1 MTAVVVI
8 TGLVLLLLAPL
19 VVSVARQRSL
29 LVMATRN
36 IRRRRAEA
44 TLVVAGALL
53 GTAIITSS
61 FVVGDVIEGSF
72 SDVARTEL
80 GPVDITITP
89 AVADDIDTVT
99 ATVEGADLP
108 EVDGLLPIT
117 TTTATLEATGRG
129 AALPRV
135 QIAELDVQAARGFG
149 ADPTITGVAE
159 ARAPAADEVIVNA
172 PTAARLEVVAGDT
185 VGLHAH
191 GSTVELV
198 VSEIVPEV
206 GLAGYGGALVA
217 PGTIRQLAG
226 DTTDT
231 TDTTDT
237 AAAPQARLLISLVG
251 GVLDTREL
259 SDAAMQDLRR
269 ATDGLTGVEVTA
281 TKASVLDDAERDAAG
296 LSQMLTMIG
305 SFSVM
310 AGILLLVN
318 LFVMLAEERK
328 TELGMLRAV
337 GFTRSRLTRAFAVES
352 AIYAITAA
360 GTGAAL
366 GVGIGWVVAV
376 VAGPIFGAA
385 EGTTYPL
392 VVDPASLAIGAST
405 GLLISLVTIWA
416 TSLRI
421 ARLNIIRAIR
431 DLPEPTVTRVRIRT
445 LVLGA
450 VGVLTGAALAVL
462 GYAEEAALPLVLG
475 VPLTAFSAGPLL
487 RRLLPERAARLTVA
501 GTVLGWGLAVYPL
514 FPDILGAADMLVFVV
529 QGVVLTTGAV
539 SLASSLDRVWMA
551 AVELLGRGGRGL
563 APRLGIAYPLARRFR
578 TSMLLGMFSL
588 VIFTVTLLSSM
599 TASMEG
605 NTAATVDQLA
615 GGFDVLVDANPA
627 SPIPA
632 EALTV
637 RDDVRGVASLVTGT
651 ASFTA
656 DHLETTRD
664 WTVSGFDE
672 ALVEGGPPGLFS
684 RDEAYASDADVY
696 RAVLADPTLAIVP
709 ENFLVAGIDEGALQV
724 GDTFEVIEPS
734 SGATRELTI
743 AGLTPT
749 DQLANGALVSRELTG
764 TLGGARDVVTRSYL
778 ALADGADPQGTA
790 AAINAAFLRH
800 GAEARTFTVLGS
812 EGVEQ
817 LTGFMAL
824 LQGFLG
830 LGLLV
835 GIAGLGVVM
844 VRAVRERRHEIG
856 MLRAMGF
863 RAGLVRAAMLSEAGL
878 IAVQGTVIGA
888 LLGLVTTRQ
897 LLTGSESF
905 GDAGVPFVVPWGG
918 LLVILVLPLAASL
931 AATAWPASRA
941 AAIRPAIA
949 LRATD

>member
-1 MTAVVVI
+1 MTAVAVI
-8 TGLVLLLLAPL
+8 AGLALLLLAPL

-29 LVMATRN
+29 LAMATRN

-44 TLVVAGALL
+44 ALVVAGALL

-72 SDVARTEL
+72 SDVARTQL

-89 AVADDIDTVT
+89 AVADDIDAVT
-99 ATVEGADLP
+99 AMVEGAGLP
-108 EVDGLLPIT
+108 AVDGLLAVT
-117 TTTATLEATGRG
+117 TTTATLEATGRD
-129 AALPRV
+129 AALPQV
-135 QIAELDVQAARGFG
+135 QIAELDVQAARAFG
-149 ADPTITGVAE
+149 PDPTITGVAE
-159 ARAPAADEVIVNA
+159 ASAPAADEVIVNA
-172 PTAARLEVVAGDT
+172 PTAARLDVVAGDT

-198 VSEIVPEV
+198 VSEVVPEV

-226 DTTDT
+226 DTTDS
-231 TDTTDT
+231 
-237 AAAPQARLLISLVG
+237 AAPPQARLLVSLVG

-259 SDAAMQDLRR
+259 SDPAVQDLRR
-269 ATDGLTGVEVTA
+269 ATDGLTGAEITA
-281 TKASVLDDAERDAAG
+281 TKASVLDDAQRDAAG
-296 LSQMLTMIG
+296 LTQVFTMIG
-305 SFSVM
+305 SFSVI

-337 GFTRSRLTRAFAVES
+337 GFTRRRLTRAFAVEG

-360 GTGAAL
+360 VAGAAA

-392 VVDPASLAIGAST
+392 VIDPASLAIGAGT
-405 GLLISLVTIWA
+405 GLVISLVTIWA

-431 DLPEPTVTRVRIRT
+431 DLPEPTVTRVRART
-445 LVLGA
+445 VVLGA
-450 VGVLTGAALAVL
+450 VGIVAGAALAVL
-462 GYAEEAALPLVLG
+462 GYAEEAAIPLVLG
-475 VPLTAFSAGPLL
+475 VPLAAFCAGPLL
-487 RRLLPERAARLTVA
+487 RRLLPERAARLAVA

-514 FPDILGAADMLVFVV
+514 FPDILGAADMLGFVV

-539 SLASSLDRVWMA
+539 SLASSLDHAWTAV
-551 AVELLGRGGRGL
+551 VELLGRGGRGL

-578 TSMLLGMFSL
+578 TAMLLGMFSL
-588 VIFTVTLLSSM
+588 VIFTVTILSSM
-599 TASMEG
+599 SASMEG

-632 EALTV
+632 AALTE
-637 RDDVRGVASLVTGT
+637 RDDVREAASLVSGT
-651 ASFTA
+651 ASFSA
-656 DHLETTRD
+656 DHLDTPRD

-684 RDEAYASDADVY
+684 RDEAYATDADVY

-709 ENFLVAGIDEGALQV
+709 ENFLVAGIDEGALRV

-743 AGLTPT
+743 AGLTPM
-749 DQLANGALVSRELTG
+749 DQLDNGALVSRELTRALGG
-764 TLGGARDVVTRSYL
+764 TLGGAHDVATRSYL
-778 ALADGADPQGTA
+778 ALADGADPDSTA

-800 GAEARTFTVLGS
+800 GAQARTFTVLGG
-812 EGVEQ
+812 EGVQQ
-817 LTGFMAL
+817 LTGFIAL

-863 RAGLVRAAMLSEAGL
+863 RAGLVRVAMLSEAGL

-905 GDAGVPFVVPWGG
+905 GDVGVPFVVPWGG
-918 LLVILVLPLAASL
+918 LLIILVLPLAASL